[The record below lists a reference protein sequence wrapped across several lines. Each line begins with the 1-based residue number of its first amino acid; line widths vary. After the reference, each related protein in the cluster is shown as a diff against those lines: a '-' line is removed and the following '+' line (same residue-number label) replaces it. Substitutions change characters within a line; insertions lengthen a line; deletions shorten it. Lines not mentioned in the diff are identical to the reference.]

1 MERDSSTGCSCLLS
15 QRIRCFATG
24 CMFFTHYHTEF
35 SQSLCKAGC
44 YGPHFTGGETGVQG
58 ESLKPPVAKPECR
71 LEAESQRS
79 LCLPPWGQTT
89 APAAPYPTRVLSAG
103 WRASG
108 GLGKGAVPPPRYRG
122 LGKVIATEMW
132 VPLLRAT
139 LGLLLGADRVEW
151 SRDRSSPSS
160 PTPSPGHPWPHQCQ
174 TGCLQCSPTCGLISR
189 LLLEPNGFGFIAHLA
204 PVEPPRESVFPLC
217 VCIQLSYKGQKT

>member
-1 MERDSSTGCSCLLS
+1 MLQAACFSPIITLNSPSHSARLAVTVPILQVGRLGFREKASSL
-15 QRIRCFATG
+15 QW
-24 CMFFTHYHTEF
+24 
-35 SQSLCKAGC
+35 QSLSVDWKL
-44 YGPHFTGGETGVQG
+44 
-58 ESLKPPVAKPECR
+58 SLRGHCACHPGDRQQPR
-71 LEAESQRS
+71 LPLTQ
-79 LCLPPWGQTT
+79 
-89 APAAPYPTRVLSAG
+89 LSAG

-139 LGLLLGADRVEW
+139 SGLLLGADRVEW